1 LTADEPFK
9 VILYGEFVVEL
20 LSFNNWPAAPLKV
33 SVPPEAIVC
42 VEPEAKVR
50 VSAVVTDLVKL

>member
-1 LTADEPFK
+1 
-9 VILYGEFVVEL
+9 VILYCVPVVEL
-20 LSFNNWPAAPLKV
+20 LSLNNWPLAPFKV

-42 VEPEAKVR
+42 VEPAAKVR

>member
-1 LTADEPFK
+1 M
-9 VILYGEFVVEL
+9 EL
-20 LSFNNWPAAPLKV
+20 LSFNNWPAAPFKV

-50 VSAVVTDLVKL
+50 VSTVLTVLVKL